1 MQDTVAIV
9 ADIGYTCPNI
19 TTFLENDMTTPR
31 NILRI
36 ITSGSFDRLSIANK
50 EMVVKYCQHPENV
63 EYLNLVSENMGGCLI
78 PTDINFTA
86 IQYLFVNI
94 CSQVDVENIDLIEKM
109 FTFATL
115 YRNQD
120 SFNVSELEDTYNK
133 MQETFV
139 QKLTAEQLHK
149 IVVFCY
155 EWVNGFIDRKVLIQ
169 TFKQMH
175 VEFDLFKKLAQEN
188 GLWVASMNVLG
199 ERY

>member
-120 SFNVSELEDTYNK
+120 SFNVSELEDTYTK

-139 QKLTAEQLHK
+139 HKSKAEQLHD
-149 IVVFCY
+149 IVLFHY
-155 EWVNGFIDRKVLIQ
+155 EWANDIKSRTDLI
-169 TFKQMH
+169 TKFKQMH
-175 VEFDLFKKLAQEN
+175 IGFDLFKKLAQEN

-199 ERY
+199 KRY